1 MACIYCDYNLLK
13 QSASG
18 LVLESEASVR
28 RYIEEVPL
36 TPDEKAI
43 VEQDAEKIEQAL
55 KKLPL
60 KPRD

>member
-13 QSASG
+13 QNASV

-55 KKLPL
+55 KKFPL